1 MTAADNPKT
10 ALRQEILA
18 KRNALPETARHDY
31 SQRITA
37 TILSSAAYRNATNI
51 LAYQSFG
58 SEFMTDDF
66 IASAFADNKKLALPK
81 INRQERRLELYRVDD
96 LAEQLAA
103 GVWGILEPQPQKC
116 EAADPLQID
125 FVLTPGL
132 AFTRTGERLGYG
144 GGFYDRLLT
153 TLNPRALRLAPT
165 FSLQICD
172 SVPTTS
178 YDEPVDLVITEES
191 SFTRGIAL
199 VPSRAGKQ

>member
-10 ALRQEILA
+10 ALRQQILA
-18 KRNALPETARHDY
+18 TRNALPETERRDY
-31 SQRITA
+31 SHRITT
-37 TILSSAAYRNATNI
+37 TILSSDAYRNARNI

-58 SEFMTDDF
+58 SEFITDDF
-66 IASAFADNKKLALPK
+66 IARVFADDKKLALPK
-81 INRQERRLELYRVDD
+81 INRQERRLELYRVED
-96 LAEQLAA
+96 LAEQLAT

-116 EAADPLQID
+116 EAANPLQID

-132 AFTRTGERLGYG
+132 GFTREGDRLGYG

-153 TLNPRALRLAPT
+153 TLNPRALRVAPT

-172 SVPTTS
+172 SVPTAS

-191 SFTRGIAL
+191 SFHARRRPDA
-199 VPSRAGKQ
+199 